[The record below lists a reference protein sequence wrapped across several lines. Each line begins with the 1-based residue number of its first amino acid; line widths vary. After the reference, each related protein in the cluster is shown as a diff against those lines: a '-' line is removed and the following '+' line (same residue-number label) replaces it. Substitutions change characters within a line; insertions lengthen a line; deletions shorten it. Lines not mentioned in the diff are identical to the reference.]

1 MKREYQIGDRRVW
14 AVWPEAERDQETL
27 ELLKKSLE
35 HFGKAVYRPIV
46 DYDGEILS
54 GRHRIEAGCKDFYLV
69 DTREMAA
76 KLGLPVSLVKLMVIS
91 HTNIQRPIKEEELKR
106 IVNEAAKILVEECGV
121 EKGRLAETISEK
133 IVPRSPRR
141 ILELLDAKYK
151 VEEKAE
157 AGKKG
162 AATVAAKTTGEEA
175 KPCEKRSVEAPRA
188 SDFRR
193 PTYTDKHVEL
203 LALLANRGFK
213 IKGSEVPI
221 LREGE
226 YTADGKPK
234 AYQIDILLEPNF
246 AVEVEGEGSSS
257 KDNEERNQYLKSK
270 GFEVIHVAN
279 EEVGEQAIKKIE
291 AYVSGV
297 TYVCPACGQTLKIK
311 HVGQQHKVI
320 EP

>member
-35 HFGKAVYRPIV
+35 QFGKAVYRPIV

-76 KLGLPVSLVKLMVIS
+76 KLGLPASLVKLMVIS
-91 HTNIQRPIKEEELKR
+91 HTNIQRPIKEEELRR
-106 IVNEAAKILVEECGV
+106 IVNEAARILAEECGV
-121 EKGRLAETISEK
+121 EKGRLAETIAEK

-175 KPCEKRSVEAPRA
+175 KPNEKAEEKTKEQTDSTKLSLAKPREAPRA

-193 PTYTDKHVEL
+193 ATYTEAEQVLAAEL
-203 LALLANRGFK
+203 ARRGVRYLTQ
-213 IKGSEVPI
+213 IPYV
-221 LREGE
+221 REGE
-226 YTADGKPK
+226 FTAEGAPK
-234 AYQIDILLEPNF
+234 TYVADIVVADKLIL
-246 AVEVEGEGSSS
+246 EVEGEGSSS
-257 KDNEERNQYLKSK
+257 ESVERDRFFEEKGLK
-270 GFEVIHVAN
+270 VIHIPN
-279 EEVGEQAIKKIE
+279 EA
-291 AYVSGV
+291 A
-297 TYVCPACGQTLKIK
+297 LKYSNI
-311 HVGQQHKVI
+311 I
-320 EP
+320 AEIIAFFTR

>member
-1 MKREYQIGDRRVW
+1 LEDNSKMSVDGKHV
-14 AVWPEAERDQETL
+14 ETL
-27 ELLKKSLE
+27 RESRKAVGELIPCIRSGRGNIVDGLHRKAAHPDWFEVVLKQLDSEEKELAFRIVVNLIRRSVSEEEKKELLNKYAKLTKK
-35 HFGKAVYRPIV
+35 KPT
-46 DYDGEILS
+46 EIAQS
-54 GRHRIEAGCKDFYLV
+54 
-69 DTREMAA
+69 
-76 KLGLPVSLVKLMVIS
+76 LGLPYTTIMRYLEPEVKE
-91 HTNIQRPIKEEELKR
+91 RP
-106 IVNEAAKILVEECGV
+106 
-121 EKGRLAETISEK
+121 EKGGPK
-133 IVPRSPRR
+133 P
-141 ILELLDAKYK
+141 
-151 VEEKAE
+151 
-157 AGKKG
+157 
-162 AATVAAKTTGEEA
+162 KTTEEEA
-175 KPCEKRSVEAPRA
+175 KPCEKRLAEAPRA

-297 TYVCPACGQTLKIK
+297 IYVCPACGQTLKIK
-311 HVGQQHKVI
+311 HVGQQHKVV
-320 EP
+320 EL